1 MKFSFGIILG
11 AVLGG
16 YIINNLTEEQR
27 NTVARK
33 AASTVDKVKGNTVVS
48 SVTDNVSDVKE
59 AANQR
64 VAGVV
69 DAAGD
74 KVADVISA
82 DSEATIG

>member
-1 MKFSFGIILG
+1 MKFTLGIIIG

-33 AASTVDKVKGNTVVS
+33 ASSTVDKVKGNTVVS
-48 SVTDNVSDVKE
+48 SVSDNVSDVKE

-64 VAGVV
+64 VADVV

-74 KVADVISA
+74 KVADAISSDA
-82 DSEATIG
+82 AV